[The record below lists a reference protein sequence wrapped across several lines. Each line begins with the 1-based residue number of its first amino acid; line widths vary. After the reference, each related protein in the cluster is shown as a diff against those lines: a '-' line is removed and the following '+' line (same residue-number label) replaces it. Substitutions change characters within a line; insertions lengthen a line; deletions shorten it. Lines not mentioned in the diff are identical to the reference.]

1 MLSTKWCMLDSDAW
15 TMVFAYLIGLPAV
28 VLQSLL
34 GLLDIMNLPPADFY
48 YEKGIIEFQSE
59 YDFVIVGGGSSG
71 CVVANR
77 LSANPNVSV
86 LLIEA
91 GRAED
96 LIARIPLASLVH
108 TYDFSWWSRTVP
120 QHSACLAYEDHSCPT
135 IRGRVL
141 GGGSVINAMQFVRAN
156 RRDYDDWASNGA
168 EGWAYD
174 DVLPYFKSIERFEIS
189 QFYEEAYHSKTGEVP
204 DNYAPFRSQLSRA
217 YLQGLTDV
225 GYNVIDY
232 NGASQTGHSFTQFNQ
247 DRGERFSSSRA
258 FITPVIQERDNLR
271 VTLRSVA
278 TKVRFDGQRAIGVEY
293 VKGGLPRYAKARR
306 EVILCAGAIGTP
318 QLLMLSG
325 IGPTDELQRFEIPVR
340 ANLPVGRNLQDH
352 HITGGV
358 AATMEE
364 NAGIDARN
372 LSMASDYFISRSGPL
387 TVNAGVEIQAFFKSA
402 LATPENDR
410 PDTQAFLVSLSPATA
425 EAELGSRA
433 LGIRQDVYDAYFRPN
448 RDKFCFMIVPIVLR
462 PASRGSVT
470 LRSANYED
478 SPVVDPR
485 YFSHPDDIRAA
496 VEGAKEAM
504 KVLYTPPMR
513 ALGVKPWNL
522 TMPGCE
528 GHELW
533 SDPYI
538 ACLSMHLTE
547 TAWHFVGTC
556 AMGNGTD
563 AVVDARLSV
572 IAGIKGLRVVDCS
585 IMPNIVSGNTNV
597 PAMMIGAKGA
607 AMILQDHGLY
617 DPNSM

>member
-1 MLSTKWCMLDSDAW
+1 MVVVLDSDAW

-59 YDFVIVGGGSSG
+59 YDFVVVGGGSSG

-278 TKVRFDGQRAIGVEY
+278 TK
-293 VKGGLPRYAKARR
+293 
-306 EVILCAGAIGTP
+306 
-318 QLLMLSG
+318 
-325 IGPTDELQRFEIPVR
+325 IPVR

-402 LATPENDR
+402 LAMPENDR

-433 LGIRQDVYDAYFRPN
+433 LGIRQDVYDAYYRPN

-572 IAGIKGLRVVDCS
+572 IGGIKGLRVVDCS